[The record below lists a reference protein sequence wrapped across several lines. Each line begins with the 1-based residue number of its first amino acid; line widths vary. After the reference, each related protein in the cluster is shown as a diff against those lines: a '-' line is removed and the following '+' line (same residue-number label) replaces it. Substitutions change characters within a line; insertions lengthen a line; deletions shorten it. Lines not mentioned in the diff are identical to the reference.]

1 MFRKSATFTAIAA
14 IMAVS
19 GVASGQTPAPG
30 APKAPTLE
38 EQVAR
43 VEQRLTGLAPYAK
56 LPACRQKAEEARWLH
71 AGTPDHG
78 KARPLISAHR
88 GGNTLAPENTLDAY
102 EAAFAL
108 GVDFIEVDVRESKDG
123 VLVANHDD
131 TVDRTSN
138 GTGAIADKTLA
149 ELKALNAADYAP
161 WKGGPFDPSHIATLE
176 EILQLAKRAGA
187 GLELDIKIGN
197 RHTEIAALV
206 ARYGLTE
213 KSIFNSQSP
222 DTLKAAPGARLIYNR
237 SSWEPPSLLYKV
249 SRASNVFGSKL
260 SEFTPESMVAIH
272 DGCGFAMPHA
282 YDMGA
287 AKEAEQFLAARGMG
301 ADGVQTNQPELIV
314 ATAGLKVKS
323 RLEGRGVEKVCLV
336 NSSNGMGVYGKKLDF
351 VRGGQAVATL
361 TTVQHGCVSIG
372 DVPGGIDGVEVRFAG
387 DAAVSP
393 VRLRR
398 IGPVPL

>member
-1 MFRKSATFTAIAA
+1 MLRKSATFTAIAA
-14 IMAVS
+14 ILAAS
-19 GVASGQTPAPG
+19 GGASGQTPV
-30 APKAPTLE
+30 PKAPTLE

-43 VEQRLTGLAPYAK
+43 VEQRLAGLTPYAK
-56 LPACRQKAEEARWLH
+56 LPACHQKAETARWLH
-71 AGTPDHG
+71 AGTPDRG

-131 TVDRTSN
+131 AVDRTSN
-138 GTGAIADKTLA
+138 GTGAVADKTLA

-237 SSWEPPSLLYKV
+237 SSWEPPSLLNRV
-249 SRASNVFGSKL
+249 GRASNVFGSKL
-260 SEFTPESMVAIH
+260 TEFTPESMVAIH
-272 DGCGFAMPHA
+272 DACGFAMPHA
-282 YDMGA
+282 YDMGG
-287 AKEAEQFLAARGMG
+287 AKEAEQFLAARAMG

-323 RLEGRGVEKVCLV
+323 KLESRGPEKVCLT
-336 NSSNGMGVYGKKLDF
+336 NSRNGMGVYGKKLEF
-351 VRGGQAVATL
+351 LRSGQTIATR
-361 TTVQHGCVSIG
+361 TTVQHGCVPAG
-372 DVPGGIDGVEVRFAG
+372 DLPGGISGVEVRFAG
-387 DAAVSP
+387 DAAVGP
-393 VRLRR
+393 ARLRR
-398 IGPVPL
+398 IMRVAL